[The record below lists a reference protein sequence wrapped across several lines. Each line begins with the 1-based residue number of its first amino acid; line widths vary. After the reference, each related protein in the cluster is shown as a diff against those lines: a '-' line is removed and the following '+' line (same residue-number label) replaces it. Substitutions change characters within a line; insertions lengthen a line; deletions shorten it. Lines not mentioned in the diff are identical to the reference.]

1 MRQADFIK
9 AGKEITMNKGIACF
23 SLEGK
28 KALVTGGAQG
38 LCYAMAEALHDA
50 GAEIVLLDVQE
61 SVHKSAEKLGEIG
74 APVHAVVGDLSDYD
88 QLARAYEA
96 CLEKLGNHIDIL
108 LNGAGIQFR
117 CKAEEFPKER
127 WEKILDINLSAVFY
141 MAQQAGKTML
151 AQGSGKI
158 INIASMTSF
167 VASSMVPAY
176 AASKAGVAQITKALS
191 NEWASR
197 GVHVNAIAPG
207 YMATKLTADMK
218 KASPALYQEI
228 TGRIPM
234 GRWGNPDDLKGAVV
248 FLASAASDYV
258 SGTILPIDGG
268 YLGK

>member
-1 MRQADFIK
+1 M
-9 AGKEITMNKGIACF
+9 EKGIEKF

-28 KALVTGGAQG
+28 KAVVTGGAQG

-61 SVHKSAEKLGEIG
+61 SVYESAKKMGETG
-74 APVHAVVGDLSDYD
+74 APVHAVQGDLGEYEK
-88 QLARAYEA
+88 LVKAYNE
-96 CLEKLGNHIDIL
+96 CLEKLEGRIDIL

-151 AQGSGKI
+151 AQGEGKI

-167 VASSMVPAY
+167 VASAMVPAY

-197 GVHVNAIAPG
+197 GVCVNAIAPG

-218 KASPALYQEI
+218 KTNAALYQEI
-228 TGRIPM
+228 TGRIPK
-234 GRWGNPDDLKGAVV
+234 GRWGNPEDLKGAVV
-248 FLASAASDYV
+248 FLASEASDYI
-258 SGTILPIDGG
+258 SGAVLPVDGG

>member
-1 MRQADFIK
+1 M
-9 AGKEITMNKGIACF
+9 EKGIASF
-23 SLEGK
+23 SLTGK
-28 KALVTGGAQG
+28 KAVVTGGAQG
-38 LCYAMAEALHDA
+38 LCYSMAEALHDA
-50 GAEIVLLDVQE
+50 GAEIVLLDVQT
-61 SVHKSAEKLGEIG
+61 SVHESAKRLGSAG

-88 QLARAYEA
+88 QLVKAYDE
-96 CLEKLGNHIDIL
+96 CLEKLGGEIDIL

-141 MAQQAGKTML
+141 MAQMAGKTML
-151 AQGSGKI
+151 AQGHGKI

-167 VASSMVPAY
+167 VASAMVPAY

-191 NEWASR
+191 NEWAGR
-197 GVHVNAIAPG
+197 GVNVNAIAPG

-218 KASPALYQEI
+218 EKSPKLYEEI

-234 GRWGNPDDLKGAVV
+234 GRWGTPDDLKGAVV
-248 FLASAASDYV
+248 FLASSASDYV